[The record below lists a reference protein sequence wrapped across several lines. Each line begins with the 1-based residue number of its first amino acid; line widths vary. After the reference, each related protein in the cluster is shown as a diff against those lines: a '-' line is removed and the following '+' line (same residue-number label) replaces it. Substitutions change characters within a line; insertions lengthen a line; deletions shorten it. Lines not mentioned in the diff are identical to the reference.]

1 MSSPSLIG
9 LVANRGQ
16 GWYEWRFRDSRS
28 SLFAYILGLK
38 GPLETSNSRSEH
50 CFPSILGYL
59 LCSQFYVPK
68 CNEPWPP
75 RSSLVLQHSGAFQLG
90 WLRFLAL
97 QPLVFTRV
105 LLLSFYQKQ
114 RNPNLAASSVH
125 QVTELTTFCSHSK
138 TSLPC
143 QAFKSSEI
151 WLQSPFLLLT
161 HIPLLRDLWVSLV
174 IAHPV
179 HYYIQTQI
187 LSFQSF
193 FRLECLLLSLFQ
205 KLFIY
210 QGCFKIPLCL
220 GNLSSSGSGRCSS

>member
-1 MSSPSLIG
+1 M
-9 LVANRGQ
+9 
-16 GWYEWRFRDSRS
+16 
-28 SLFAYILGLK
+28 
-38 GPLETSNSRSEH
+38 
-50 CFPSILGYL
+50 GYL

>member
-1 MSSPSLIG
+1 MP
-9 LVANRGQ
+9 
-16 GWYEWRFRDSRS
+16 
-28 SLFAYILGLK
+28 
-38 GPLETSNSRSEH
+38 
-50 CFPSILGYL
+50 
-59 LCSQFYVPK
+59 
-68 CNEPWPP
+68 
-75 RSSLVLQHSGAFQLG
+75 FQLG
-90 WLRFLAL
+90 WLRSLAL

-161 HIPLLRDLWVSLV
+161 HIPLPRDLWVSLV
-174 IAHPV
+174 ITHPV
-179 HYYIQTQI
+179 HYYIQSQI